1 MAQPDVLQTPED
13 FRDAD
18 HLAQLVLNAR
28 IQFPAEAPTFGNI
41 SADGVRRLLR
51 IAYYGSQAANEGR
64 FPRLTLFAPAPKQ
77 ELHGIVRLD
86 TELSVAELGR
96 LGPALASRDCALV
109 VAEEGPV
116 LRITGIVSVRS
127 VLSEMHFNHASARPA
142 SRPAGLSVDIC
153 APGELLV
160 VEHRTFRLLAGVLR
174 QELSF
179 FRADWFQSWYQ
190 EVAAQLFGWSPSQ
203 HVPAHATN
211 LRPDYVIARTWYRLL
226 RQARDLRH
234 GGCFVILDDPAGAP
248 IWHTFRA
255 HDCDLGSMLAFTMRT
270 IRGDVAVGSGTTAP
284 ATDFGTLMLVRERLL
299 SAVDTI
305 AHLSAAD
312 GCVVFNRR
320 LQLHSFAS
328 MIELSESDHDT
339 VPCFQGDTATR
350 LDPARLRSLGA
361 RRRSAALLCQAC
373 PGAMAFVIS
382 QDGELRILVRCEDG
396 VRLYENAAYW

>member
-1 MAQPDVLQTPED
+1 MAQPDVLETPES
-13 FRDAD
+13 FRDPD
-18 HLAQLVLNAR
+18 RLAELVLDAR
-28 IQFPAEAPTFGNI
+28 ARFPAEAPAFGNI
-41 SADGVRRLLR
+41 SADGVRALVC

-64 FPRLTLFAPAPKQ
+64 FPRLTLFVPAPRQ
-77 ELHGIVRLD
+77 EVQGIIRLD
-86 TELSVAELGR
+86 AELSVAELRR
-96 LGPALASRDCALV
+96 LGPALASQECGLV
-109 VAEEGPV
+109 VAEHGPA
-116 LRITGIVSVRS
+116 LKITGIVSVRS
-127 VLSEMHFNHASARPA
+127 VLSEIHVSHASARPA

-160 VEHRTFRLLAGVLR
+160 VEHRAFRLLAGVLR

-179 FRADWFQSWYQ
+179 FFADWFQSWYR
-190 EVAAQLFGWSPSQ
+190 EVAAQLFDWSPTEQVNEPGSSS
-203 HVPAHATN
+203 
-211 LRPDYVIARTWYRLL
+211 RPDYVVARTWYRLL

-234 GGCFVILDDPAGAP
+234 GGCFVVLEDPARAP

-255 HDCDLGSMLAFTMRT
+255 HDCDLGAMLAFALRA
-270 IRGDVAVGSGTTAP
+270 IRGNAEMEAGGP
-284 ATDFGTLMLVRERLL
+284 ALPADFGTLMLVRERLL

-328 MIELSESDHDT
+328 MIELSEPASDM
-339 VPCFQGDTATR
+339 VPCFQGDTDIPIDVVT
-350 LDPARLRSLGA
+350 LRSLGA
-361 RRRSAALLCQAC
+361 RRRSAALLCEAC

-382 QDGELRILVRCEDG
+382 QDGELRIFVRCQEG